1 VNTQVNTTNEGAAQG
16 LEAERASLGAQLA
29 GKYMTFKLADEAYG
43 LEIRKVLEIIGLM
56 DITRVPR
63 AEDFIR
69 GVINLRGRVIPV
81 VDLRLK
87 FGMAACEATDQTV
100 IIVVQYTCH
109 GQQMTMGI
117 LVDQVL
123 EVLPIEANQIEPPPT
138 FGTTAISTDFILGVG
153 KADKRVIFLVDIGK
167 VLNAKENDALATAAS
182 SARKEVEASSP

>member
-1 VNTQVNTTNEGAAQG
+1 VNTQVNTTNEGAAQA
-16 LEAERASLGAQLA
+16 LEAERSSLGAQLT
-29 GKYMTFKLADEAYG
+29 GKYMTFKLANEAYG

-56 DITRVPR
+56 DITRVPC
-63 AEDFIR
+63 ADAFIR

-87 FGMAACEATDQTV
+87 FSMAACEATDQTV
-100 IIVVQYTCH
+100 IIVVQYTCR

-138 FGTTAISTDFILGVG
+138 FGTTTISTDFILGIG

-167 VLNAKENDALATAAS
+167 VLNADEASALATAAC
-182 SARKEVEASSP
+182 SAAQGMEASP